1 MQFDFGRTSVDY
13 AKYRDIYPQEFYER
27 IIARNLCISGQVAL
41 DVGTGTGVLPRN
53 LHRYGAK
60 WTGVDV
66 SENQIEQARILSAGM
81 DIEYHVAAAEDMSF
95 PESSF
100 DVVTAC
106 QCFSYFD
113 HKRTAPLFRDILKPD
128 GRLLLLYM
136 AWLPFEDEI
145 AGASESLTPKYSPD
159 WSGAGE
165 TMHPIELPE
174 CYGQYFQVTYREEFP
189 LSVRFTRE
197 SWNGRMKTC
206 RGIGASLPDA
216 DLKSWEQEHVKML
229 ADIAPEEFDIQ
240 HYAALLE
247 LEPAISYE

>member
-128 GRLLLLYM
+128 GRLLQ
-136 AWLPFEDEI
+136 I
-145 AGASESLTPKYSPD
+145 
-159 WSGAGE
+159 
-165 TMHPIELPE
+165 
-174 CYGQYFQVTYREEFP
+174 
-189 LSVRFTRE
+189 
-197 SWNGRMKTC
+197 GR
-206 RGIGASLPDA
+206 A
-216 DLKSWEQEHVKML
+216 HV
-229 ADIAPEEFDIQ
+229 
-240 HYAALLE
+240 
-247 LEPAISYE
+247 

>member
-1 MQFDFGRTSVDY
+1 MLWPVLPGNLSGGIPAERSV
-13 AKYRDIYPQEFYER
+13 F
-27 IIARNLCISGQVAL
+27 
-41 DVGTGTGVLPRN
+41 PRN

-66 SENQIEQARILSAGM
+66 SENQIGQARILSAGM

-113 HKRTAPLFRDILKPD
+113 HERTAPLFRDILKPD

-145 AGASESLTPKYSPD
+145 AGASESLALKYSPD

-174 CYGQYFQVTYREEFP
+174 CEFP